1 MQNLFKETF
10 DPFTVGEEKKQEL
23 KDKMREAESV
33 AGVTASQSTRRT
45 SEAKPRFRWNKRLSL
60 IAAVGAAVVVFC
72 AIFIPV
78 MALQGGGGNGNG
90 DGPDVPSVDAISL
103 SAILSG
109 NGSSKLISS
118 YDEKA
123 IEAFVKEAREE
134 GFDPVFAPD
143 GGMQMENALT
153 GRVII
158 QAPDGSW
165 TLAYGNGWTAQ
176 TGGDWPVN
184 EFTALLPK
192 PSFPGFE
199 VASAH
204 TDSER
209 FNVTFAGASFEQLR
223 AYVEQAKLKG
233 FTIDAQTQDLGGAY
247 QYTAK
252 NAQGYT
258 LFIHSAFNVTV
269 IELEKPF

>member
-33 AGVTASQSTRRT
+33 VGVAASQSTRRT
-45 SEAKPRFRWNKRLSL
+45 SKEKPRFRWNKRLTL
-60 IAAVGAAVVVFC
+60 IAASMAAVFVFC

-78 MALQGGGGNGNG
+78 MASRGGGGS
-90 DGPDVPSVDAISL
+90 DVPSVDAISL

-165 TLAYGNGWTAQ
+165 TLAYGDGWTAQ
-176 TGGDWPVN
+176 TGGDWPDN

-192 PSFPGFE
+192 PGFPGFE
-199 VASAH
+199 VASSR

-223 AYVEQAKLKG
+223 AYVEQVKEKG
-233 FTIDAQTQDLGGAY
+233 FTIDAQTQDFGAY
-247 QYTAK
+247 QYSAK
-252 NAQGYT
+252 NAQGYS